1 MHVFFMDALHNES
14 VERLF
19 RVIMSLENLEECHDF
34 FSDVCTV
41 KEVLDM
47 AQRLDTA
54 FMLDAGTSYQQI
66 TSEIG
71 ISAATIGRVSRC
83 LNYGSGGYRIAID
96 REKEKSDK

>member
-66 TSEIG
+66 SAQRQDFLNSEKVLIFSQ
-71 ISAATIGRVSRC
+71 ILDQLICTK
-83 LNYGSGGYRIAID
+83 N
-96 REKEKSDK
+96 